1 MGEVPFNFLSHLER
15 ETGRIARECCGFGVD
30 FQPIVRVAD
39 MRFGDF
45 QVNGILPYG
54 KRHGADPRQLAGQ
67 LLVALEG
74 ESNFSSFAE
83 VEVSGAGFLNITLR
97 VAALGGW
104 LAAYGG
110 AEDFRRA
117 AIAAMAVAGRR
128 VVLDYSCPNS
138 AKQMHVGHLR
148 SLVIGDC
155 LYRLLSFLGAKVIRD
170 NHIGDWGT
178 QFGILLRQ
186 LRLEGVRLS
195 AVPQEETLDLLES
208 LYRRGNAEVDRSPEA
223 LAEAR
228 RELVALQGGDPER
241 LALWKKINEL
251 SYASFQKI
259 YDLADVQFDLVLGES
274 FYRNSVARVYDELLD
289 CSIAQEDD
297 GALAVFHGEHKRF
310 REQPFLVRKSDGTS
324 NYAATDLATVLYRME
339 TLGAEEILYVTDGR
353 QRDHFEQLFLT
364 VKKWF
369 AAKNYPLPTL
379 RHLWFGTVCGD
390 DGKAIKTRSGEPVR
404 LQELFDSAIGRAG
417 EILRG
422 KNPNLPADERTVIA
436 RAVGV
441 GALKY
446 GDLSQ
451 NRTSDYVFSL
461 EKMLSFDGNTAPYLQ
476 YAVARGR
483 AVRRRADGEALRP
496 GTKLEPATTEER
508 VLAHRLLLFPVAL
521 AMALEDL
528 HPHLLCSYLYD
539 LACEFSSFY
548 DSSRIFGDEKE
559 VAERRLGLCE
569 ITVNFLATG
578 LQLLG
583 IEPLDRM

>member
-1 MGEVPFNFLSHLER
+1 MGKVPFDFLPHLE
-15 ETGRIARECCGFGVD
+15 EKIGRVAQDRCGFGAD
-30 FQPIVRVAD
+30 FQPTVRVAD
-39 MRFGDF
+39 AHFGDF
-45 QVNGILPYG
+45 QANGILPYG
-54 KRHGADPRQLAGQ
+54 KRHGASPRQLAGQ
-67 LLVALEG
+67 LLSALE
-74 ESNFSSFAE
+74 EDDDFSALAVAE
-83 VEVSGAGFLNITLR
+83 ISGAGFLNIVLR
-97 VAALGGW
+97 AAALGEW

-110 AEDFRRA
+110 PEDFRRA
-117 AIAAMAVAGRR
+117 AAAVTGLAGRR

-148 SLVIGDC
+148 SLAIGDC
-155 LYRLLSFLGAKVIRD
+155 LYRLLDFFGAKVVRD

-186 LRLEGVRLS
+186 LRLEGVDLPS
-195 AVPQEETLDLLES
+195 VPQEEALDLLES
-208 LYRRGNAEVDRSPEA
+208 LYRRGNVETERSPKA
-223 LAEAR
+223 LMEAR
-228 RELVALQGGDPER
+228 RELLALQGGDPER
-241 LALWKKINEL
+241 LALWEKINEI

-259 YDLADVQFDLVLGES
+259 YDLTDVQFDLVLGES
-274 FYRNSVARVYDELLD
+274 FYRNSVARVYDELLR
-289 CSIAQEDD
+289 CSVAEEDG
-297 GALAVFHGEHKRF
+297 GALVVFHGEHERF

-324 NYAATDLATVLYRME
+324 NYAATDLAAVLYRVE
-339 TLGAEEILYVTDGR
+339 HLAAEEILYVTDGR

-369 AAKNYPLPTL
+369 LAKNYPLPTL
-379 RHLWFGTVCGD
+379 RHVWFGTVCGS

-417 EILRG
+417 EILAE
-422 KNPNLPADERTVIA
+422 KNPRLPAEERTAVA
-436 RAVGV
+436 CAVGV

-461 EKMLSFDGNTAPYLQ
+461 EKMLSFEGNTAPYLQ
-476 YAVARGR
+476 YAVARCR
-483 AVRRRADGEALRP
+483 AIRRRADGEALRP
-496 GTKLEPATTEER
+496 GTNLEPDTAEER
-508 VLAHRLLLFPVAL
+508 ALARRLFLFPLTL

-528 HPHLLCSYLYD
+528 RPHLLCSYLYE

-548 DSSRIFGDEKE
+548 DSSRIFGATRE

-569 ITVNFLATG
+569 VTANFLTIG

-583 IEPLDRM
+583 IKPLNRM